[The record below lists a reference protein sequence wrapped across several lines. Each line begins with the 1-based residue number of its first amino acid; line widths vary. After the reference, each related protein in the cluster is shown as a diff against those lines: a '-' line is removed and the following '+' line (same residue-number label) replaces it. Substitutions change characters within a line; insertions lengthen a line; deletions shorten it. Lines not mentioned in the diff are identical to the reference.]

1 MCGHVCRHA
10 NGKCSNMLKI
20 ARAECK
26 VKVHFQSLLRRSRFS
41 RQSLKNACKL
51 VLSVLRFASAK
62 VECDYATGKPF
73 LNRIFNRT
81 PKQPAN
87 PDK

>member
-1 MCGHVCRHA
+1 MCVAC
-10 NGKCSNMLKI
+10 NVGKCSNKLK
-20 ARAECK
+20 
-26 VKVHFQSLLRRSRFS
+26 S
-41 RQSLKNACKL
+41 ACKL
-51 VLSVLRFASAK
+51 ILSVLRFASAK
-62 VECDYATGKPF
+62 VECDDAIGKLF